1 MNSVSRP
8 PAVDSQKLGSL
19 EVSKGLTL
27 VFARPAA
34 GVGRWPLD
42 GLARWVGEFFKQR
55 LEKVAR
61 QALNSSFQF
70 VNDSGRHT
78 QGRAGLVFAESM
90 ARTPVSQLFGQTSH
104 INLSPLLGPQS
115 WTLRNQASSD
125 QAIAPLISDLLE

>member
-8 PAVDSQKLGSL
+8 PAVDSQQFASL
-19 EVSKGLTL
+19 AVSKGLTL
-27 VFARPAA
+27 VFARAAA
-34 GVGRWPLD
+34 GVWSWPLD
-42 GLARWVGEFFKQR
+42 GLARWLGEFFKQR

-104 INLSPLLGPQS
+104 INLSPLLGHQP